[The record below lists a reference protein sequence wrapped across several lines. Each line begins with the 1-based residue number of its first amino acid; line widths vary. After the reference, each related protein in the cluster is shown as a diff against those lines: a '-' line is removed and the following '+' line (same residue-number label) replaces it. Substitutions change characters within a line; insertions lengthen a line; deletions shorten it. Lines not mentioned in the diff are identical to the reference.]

1 LSWQPAYNPDWG
13 VELKQVELGKR
24 ERLGD
29 GGLMAEAAPMVK
41 ELRLALPVLPTID
54 RNTLFNQV
62 FRRCAGKPLLV
73 AAMSQAE
80 DSMQDADH
88 ALWGYLPTEKSAK
101 NFAHQVWAGEI
112 VVQEA

>member
-1 LSWQPAYNPDWG
+1 MSWRYVLRDRFELS
-13 VELKQVELGKR
+13 
-24 ERLGD
+24 
-29 GGLMAEAAPMVK
+29 AP
-41 ELRLALPVLPTID
+41 E
-54 RNTLFNQV
+54 
-62 FRRCAGKPLLV
+62 LV

>member
-1 LSWQPAYNPDWG
+1 
-13 VELKQVELGKR
+13 
-24 ERLGD
+24 
-29 GGLMAEAAPMVK
+29 MAEAAPMVK

-73 AAMSQAE
+73 AAMSQAD

-88 ALWGYLPTEKSAK
+88 ALWGYLPTEKTAR
-101 NFAHQVWAGEI
+101 NFAYQMWASEI

>member
-1 LSWQPAYNPDWG
+1 
-13 VELKQVELGKR
+13 
-24 ERLGD
+24 
-29 GGLMAEAAPMVK
+29 M
-41 ELRLALPVLPTID
+41 
-54 RNTLFNQV
+54 LF
-62 FRRCAGKPLLV
+62 RSKPLLV